1 MVCWALS
8 TQKISGARPD
18 KPTEALMALSG
29 RLGEE
34 FRVCSHAFC
43 QTYVSEDG
51 YALFDLG
58 YHDLFL
64 GVSWP
69 AKRITKVYHQ
79 IIAWLSSCPGHP
91 LHHR

>member
-29 RLGEE
+29 RLGKE
-34 FRVCSHAFC
+34 FGMQSRVLSNLCFRD
-43 QTYVSEDG
+43 E
-51 YALFDLG
+51 YALFELG

-69 AKRITKVYHQ
+69 VRKITKIIQ

-91 LHHR
+91 LHRR